1 MSLNIQYIESLE
13 MTTYNRV
20 NSYWIGA
27 YYVKTRDLTITAML
41 IAILV
46 VCSQLA
52 IPVGPVPIT
61 LQTLAVLI
69 IGFLLSPKNALFAT
83 AIYAGMG
90 LAGLPVFSGFSGG
103 LQSIL
108 APSFGFV
115 LAFIPAAYL
124 QAKYLSK
131 VNALESKHLLIA
143 GLINFTVTYA
153 IGLSY
158 MAVILN
164 VYMNAQMNLVGI
176 LMTGVIPFIP
186 GDLIKL
192 FTGMM
197 MAKRLLPVVQKRY
210 AMT

>member
-1 MSLNIQYIESLE
+1 M
-13 MTTYNRV
+13 
-20 NSYWIGA
+20 
-27 YYVKTRDLTITAML
+27 KTKDMTITAML

-52 IPVGPVPIT
+52 IPIGPVPIT
-61 LQTLAVLI
+61 LQTLAILM
-69 IGFLLSPKNALFAT
+69 IGYLLSPNNTIFAT

-103 LQSIL
+103 FQAIL
-108 APSFGFV
+108 MPSFGFV

-131 VNALESKHLLIA
+131 VNALESKHLLLA

-164 VYMNAQMNLVGI
+164 VFLDAQLNVMGI
-176 LMTGVIPFIP
+176 LMAGMLPFIP

-210 AMT
+210 AAI